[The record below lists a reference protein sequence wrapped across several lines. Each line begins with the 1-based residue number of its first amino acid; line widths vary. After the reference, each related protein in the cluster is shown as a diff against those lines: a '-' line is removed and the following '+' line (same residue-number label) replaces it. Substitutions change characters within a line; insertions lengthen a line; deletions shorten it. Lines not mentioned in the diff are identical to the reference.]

1 MLKVVCVVDKVD
13 TAIDRLAQGMAIYHT
28 NLDYQV
34 VDVHPKRPDAQ
45 QLQRFE
51 EAAYDADIL
60 DWQYFKTAE
69 MLRSRYDW
77 LKDKKH
83 ILTHHNP
90 YSITESDWNS
100 YDIVVGNNRHIYSE
114 LGKITQKPVEY
125 IGNTVD
131 TNFWTYNT
139 EWEPNHKVIMVA
151 NRIESKKGILPVAIA
166 CGDLNL
172 RLVLVGSVS
181 DRNYFHSILQTGVV
195 QFYEQITDEKLRELY
210 GDSTIH
216 VCNSVDNFESGCY
229 DDETE
234 ILTENGWKLFKDL
247 DKSED
252 VATLNPI
259 TDSIEYQRPHKY
271 VVQDGHKELYE
282 VKNRAIEFSVT
293 ANHNMWVSTRT
304 TGKDR
309 SVEYKP
315 YRFLRADELPQ
326 SFKIK
331 RTANWQGERQKELN
345 WYRFVGIY
353 LAEGC
358 VVKGSENSYRI
369 SIAAVKP
376 KQRQDIQNLLNE
388 MGFKYEV
395 LKDQFR
401 IGGQNELARYLLP
414 LGKALDKYVPK
425 EVLNADPDA
434 INEFINWF
442 VKGDGGIFN
451 GARIIYT
458 SSKKLADTMQEA
470 FIKSGTHAN
479 ISIRDRRGEKRWIKD
494 HWVTVKN
501 LEYVLHERVK
511 KSESYVR
518 KSIDLHKK
526 EYSGKVYCVEVKN
539 HILLVRKNGKPYFCG
554 NTLPMLEAM
563 LTGVP
568 VLTRKIGHVPELY
581 NGENMVLHEGD
592 PEDVIAITNKLKDM
606 LWDKKT
612 LATMRDKA
620 WNTAKNRSHERRA
633 YLYQKLY
640 RQVMF
645 PEQTPVSIVVPI
657 YDKPDVI
664 RQCLNAIGNQDYKNI
679 EVIAAD
685 DSGNCRQDV
694 MDFASTVPFPVRYL
708 DTHRD
713 NDYGLAR
720 ARNEATIEATGDIM
734 VYCDQRMI
742 MEPDA
747 ISEFVKYVKPKHWL
761 YGNKGVKKEFVENFS
776 CVYRQDAINAGIFCE
791 RMDCYGGMSQE
802 LRTRI
807 RNQLIQTEYIESA
820 KANPKGKSSN
830 RNRKRQD
837 IIRAKNRL
845 WKMELE

>member
-1 MLKVVCVVDKVD
+1 MLKIVSVVDKVD

-90 YSITESDWNS
+90 YSISESDWNS
-100 YDIVVGNNRHIYSE
+100 YDIVVGNNRYIYSE

-172 RLVLVGSVS
+172 RLILVGSVS

-210 GDSTIH
+210 WDSTIH
-216 VCNSVDNFESGCY
+216 VCNSVDNFESG
-229 DDETE
+229 
-234 ILTENGWKLFKDL
+234 
-247 DKSED
+247 
-252 VATLNPI
+252 
-259 TDSIEYQRPHKY
+259 
-271 VVQDGHKELYE
+271 
-282 VKNRAIEFSVT
+282 
-293 ANHNMWVSTRT
+293 
-304 TGKDR
+304 
-309 SVEYKP
+309 
-315 YRFLRADELPQ
+315 
-326 SFKIK
+326 
-331 RTANWQGERQKELN
+331 
-345 WYRFVGIY
+345 
-353 LAEGC
+353 
-358 VVKGSENSYRI
+358 
-369 SIAAVKP
+369 
-376 KQRQDIQNLLNE
+376 
-388 MGFKYEV
+388 
-395 LKDQFR
+395 
-401 IGGQNELARYLLP
+401 
-414 LGKALDKYVPK
+414 
-425 EVLNADPDA
+425 
-434 INEFINWF
+434 
-442 VKGDGGIFN
+442 
-451 GARIIYT
+451 
-458 SSKKLADTMQEA
+458 
-470 FIKSGTHAN
+470 
-479 ISIRDRRGEKRWIKD
+479 
-494 HWVTVKN
+494 
-501 LEYVLHERVK
+501 
-511 KSESYVR
+511 
-518 KSIDLHKK
+518 
-526 EYSGKVYCVEVKN
+526 
-539 HILLVRKNGKPYFCG
+539 
-554 NTLPMLEAM
+554 TLPMLEAM

-606 LWDKKT
+606 LWDKKA

-747 ISEFVKYVKPKHWL
+747 VSEFVKYVKPKHWL